1 MTEYEAIRK
10 DLYEK
15 FHDAFEKLYISE
27 LKDQIA
33 DKDEII
39 TANDH
44 VIAEQQAEIES
55 LRFQLNGIIK
65 MRNEAE
71 NEIERLRTA
80 LRWYADEHNY
90 LPRASAFGDGVYAP
104 HVITDNGWN
113 ARAAL
118 AEEKQG

>member
-1 MTEYEAIRK
+1 MADYEAIRK

-44 VIAEQQAEIES
+44 VIAEQQV
-55 LRFQLNGIIK
+55 
-65 MRNEAE
+65 
-71 NEIERLRTA
+71 EIERLRAA
-80 LRWYADEHNY
+80 LGGM
-90 LPRASAFGDGVYAP
+90 LRAVCGHDGFAAAIRQTSGMMYPWPAL
-104 HVITDNGWN
+104 DAAERE

-118 AEEKQG
+118 AQEKKG